1 LPSQQQLKWS
11 ELRVGIT
18 VTVAAVT
25 LGVLVFLLSG
35 TAGVFTSKITIYAY
49 FDNAEGLKK
58 GGPVDLQGVTIGNV
72 SDIRVVSDHPNDPVQ
87 VTMRVNTKYQFLLRK
102 DSIAK
107 ITTAGVLGE
116 SFIDVDSRTAKLG
129 QVENGDTLKSA
140 SAPGFQ
146 EVVRASQS
154 TLENMDILVKRLD
167 RIVASVESGQGT
179 IGGLLKDPALL
190 NKANAL
196 LAEMQKIVTD
206 VGNGKGSIG
215 KLLVDE
221 GLYHRVDSTID
232 KLDKIVTDVQNGQG
246 NLGKLLKDE
255 SIYKNLHQT
264 AAKANDLME
273 NINSG
278 HGMIGR
284 LTRDEELA
292 KKLDT
297 IITNLAELSKKL
309 NAPDGTVGKLLQ
321 NPSVY
326 NNADQMLVE
335 TRNLIKAIRENPK
348 KYLTIHF
355 RIF

>member
-1 LPSQQQLKWS
+1 MPSQQQLRWS

-35 TAGVFTSKITIYAY
+35 TVGVFTSKITIFAY

-72 SDIRVVSDHPNDPVQ
+72 NDIRVVPNHPDSPVQ
-87 VTMRVNTKYQFLLRK
+87 ITMRVNTKYQFLLRK
-102 DSIAK
+102 DSVAR

-116 SFIDVDSRTAKLG
+116 SFIDVDSRTAKERTI
-129 QVENGDTLKSA
+129 QDGDILKSA
-140 SAPGFQ
+140 NAPGFQ

-167 RIVASVESGQGT
+167 RIIVSVESGEGT
-179 IGGLLKDPALL
+179 IGGLIKDPALL

-196 LAEMQKIVTD
+196 LAQMQKIVAD

-221 GLYHRVDSTID
+221 GLYHRVDSALD
-232 KLDKIVTDVQNGQG
+232 KLDKIITDIQNGQG

-255 SIYKNLHQT
+255 SIYKNLQQT
-264 AAKANDLME
+264 AAKANDLVE
-273 NINSG
+273 NINAG
-278 HGMIGR
+278 HGTIGK
-284 LTRDEELA
+284 LARDEELA

-309 NAPDGTVGKLLQ
+309 NAPDGTVGRLLN

-326 NNADQMLVE
+326 NNTDQMLVE
-335 TRNLIKAIRENPK
+335 TRNLVKAIRENPK
-348 KYLTIHF
+348 KYLTIHLRVF
-355 RIF
+355 

>member
-1 LPSQQQLKWS
+1 MPSQQQLRWS
-11 ELRVGIT
+11 QLRVGIT
-18 VTVAAVT
+18 VTVAT
-25 LGVLVFLLSG
+25 LTLAVLVFLLSG
-35 TAGVFTSKITIYAY
+35 TGGVFTSKITIFAY

-72 SDIRVVSDHPNDPVQ
+72 SDIRVVPNHPDSPVQ

-102 DSIAK
+102 DSVAR

-116 SFIDVDSRTAKLG
+116 SFIDVDSRIAKDRTI
-129 QVENGDTLKSA
+129 QDGDTLKSA

-154 TLENMDILVKRLD
+154 TLENLDILVKRLD
-167 RIVASVESGQGT
+167 RIIVSVESGEGT
-179 IGGLLKDPALL
+179 IGGLIKDPALL
-190 NKANAL
+190 NKANTL
-196 LAEMQKIVTD
+196 LAQMQKIVAD

-221 GLYHRVDSTID
+221 GLYHRVDSALD
-232 KLDKIVTDVQNGQG
+232 KLDKIITDIQNGQG

-255 SIYKNLHQT
+255 SIYKNLQQT

-273 NINSG
+273 NINAG
-278 HGMIGR
+278 HGAIGK
-284 LTRDEELA
+284 LARDEELA

-309 NAPDGTVGKLLQ
+309 NAPDGTVGRLLN

-326 NNADQMLVE
+326 NNTDQMLVE
-335 TRNLIKAIRENPK
+335 ARNLVKAIRENPK
-348 KYLTIHF
+348 KYLTIHLRVF
-355 RIF
+355 

>member
-1 LPSQQQLKWS
+1 LPSQQQLRWS

-35 TAGVFTSKITIYAY
+35 TSGLFISKITIYAY

-72 SDIRVVSDHPNDPVQ
+72 TDVLVVPNHSDLPVQ
-87 VTMRVNTKYQFLLRK
+87 VVMRVNTKYQFLLHK
-102 DSIAK
+102 DSVAR

-129 QVENGDTLKSA
+129 TIQDGDTLQSA
-140 SAPGFQ
+140 NAPGFQ

-154 TLENMDILVKRLD
+154 TLENMNILVKRLD
-167 RIVASVESGQGT
+167 GIIASIESGEGT
-179 IGGLLKDPALL
+179 IGGLIKDPALL

-196 LAEMQKIVTD
+196 LGQMQKIVTD

-221 GLYHRVDSTID
+221 GLYHRVDSTLE
-232 KLDKIVTDVQNGQG
+232 KLDKMVTEIQNGQG

-255 SIYKNLHQT
+255 SIFKNLQQT
-264 AAKANDLME
+264 SAKANELME
-273 NINSG
+273 NINAG
-278 HGMIGR
+278 HGTLGK
-284 LTRDEELA
+284 LARDEELA

-297 IITNLAELSKKL
+297 IITNLAELSKKI
-309 NAPDGTVGKLLQ
+309 NASDGTIGKLLN

-326 NNADQMLVE
+326 NNTDQMLVE
-335 TRNLIKAIRENPK
+335 TRNLVKAIRENPK

-355 RIF
+355 RVF

>member
-1 LPSQQQLKWS
+1 MPSQQQLKWS

-18 VTVAAVT
+18 VTVATVT

-35 TAGVFTSKITIYAY
+35 TVGVFSSKITIFAY

-72 SDIRVVSDHPNDPVQ
+72 SDIRVVPNHPDKPVQ

-116 SFIDVDSRTAKLG
+116 SFIDVDSRTATLG
-129 QVENGDTLKSA
+129 PIQDGDTLQSA
-140 SAPGFQ
+140 NAPGFQ

-167 RIVASVESGQGT
+167 RIIASVESGEGT
-179 IGGLLKDPALL
+179 IGGLIKDPALL
-190 NKANAL
+190 NKANSL
-196 LAEMQKIVTD
+196 LGQMQKIVND

-221 GLYHRVDSTID
+221 GLYHRVDVALD
-232 KLDKIVTDVQNGQG
+232 KLDKIVTDIQNGQG

-255 SIYKNLHQT
+255 SIFKNLQQT
-264 AAKANDLME
+264 SAKANDLME
-273 NINSG
+273 NINTG
-278 HGMIGR
+278 HGAIGK
-284 LTRDEELA
+284 LARDEELA
-292 KKLDT
+292 KKLDM

-309 NAPDGTVGKLLQ
+309 NAPDSTVGRLLN

-326 NNADQMLVE
+326 NNTDQMLVE
-335 TRNLIKAIRENPK
+335 TRNLVKAIRENPK
-348 KYLTIHF
+348 KYLTIHL

>member
-1 LPSQQQLKWS
+1 
-11 ELRVGIT
+11 
-18 VTVAAVT
+18 

-72 SDIRVVSDHPNDPVQ
+72 SDIRVVPDHPNTPVQ

-102 DSIAK
+102 DSVAR

-116 SFIDVDSRTAKLG
+116 SFIDVDSKDAKLG
-129 QVENGDTLKSA
+129 QVENDDTLKSA

-167 RIVASVESGQGT
+167 RIVTSVESGQGT

-221 GLYHRVDSTID
+221 GLYRRVDSTID

-246 NLGKLLKDE
+246 NLGKLLKDD